1 MIDTNTLMTGDIV
14 KYVVT
19 GVPFR
24 ITAIISSYR
33 VAGYAITDDTE
44 HKFFELF
51 PDELA
56 PMPITPDFLE
66 HNEWKLRG
74 GFMIFDSDEPKCRFG
89 WRNGSF
95 ILGYAAYP
103 IPVHDVHH
111 LQNIMR
117 NAGLRDYANN
127 IQMSTQE

>member
-1 MIDTNTLMTGDIV
+1 MIDTNTLMTGDL
-14 KYVVT
+14 VT
-19 GVPFR
+19 GHIPGIPPMR
-24 ITAIISSYR
+24 IAQILGSYR
-33 VAGYAITDDTE
+33 VAGYINGTYLELSVDDI
-44 HKFFELF
+44 L
-51 PDELA
+51 PI
-56 PMPITPDFLE
+56 PITNDILS
-66 HNEWKLRG
+66 NNGWKLRG
-74 GFMIFDSDEPKCRFG
+74 GMMIYDADEPKCRFG

-127 IQMSTQE
+127 FQISIQE

>member
-1 MIDTNTLMTGDIV
+1 MVIMIDTNTLMTGDL
-14 KYVVT
+14 VT
-19 GVPFR
+19 GHIPGIPPMR
-24 ITAIISSYR
+24 ITQILDSFR
-33 VAGYAITDDTE
+33 VAGDINGTYI
-44 HKFFELF
+44 ELSI
-51 PDELA
+51 DNI
-56 PMPITPDFLE
+56 MPIPVT
-66 HNEWKLRG
+66 NEILANNGWKLRN
-74 GFMIFDSDEPKCRFG
+74 GFMIYDSGEPKCRFG

-127 IQMSTQE
+127 FQIFI